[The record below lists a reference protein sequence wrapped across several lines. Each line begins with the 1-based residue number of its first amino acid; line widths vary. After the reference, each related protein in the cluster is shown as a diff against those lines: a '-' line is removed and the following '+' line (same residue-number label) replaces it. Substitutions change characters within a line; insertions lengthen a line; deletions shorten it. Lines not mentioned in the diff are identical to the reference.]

1 MYYVTR
7 VYEFI
12 AMGTQLAGLVFND
25 ITDIFIFIL
34 QIIFY
39 VRIDGCLLLLRLLVG
54 GRREVLCPERLHP
67 RDPLQHL
74 LLATAVLRVG
84 VTLLL
89 LHVTNELNEVLEV
102 IGAKLGEQG
111 TFLLELDIG
120 QVSLSIKHKGYCILL
135 VFLLFT
141 LPHDILS

>member
-12 AMGTQLAGLVFND
+12 AMGTELAGLVFND
-25 ITDIFIFIL
+25 IVEILIFIL

-39 VRIDGCLLLLRLLVG
+39 VRIDGCLLLLRLLVD
-54 GRREVLCPERLHP
+54 GRREVLRPERRHP

-84 VTLLL
+84 VALLL
-89 LHVTNELNEVLEV
+89 LHVTHDSNKVLKV
-102 IGAKLGEQG
+102 VGAELGEQG
-111 TFLLELDIG
+111 S
-120 QVSLSIKHKGYCILL
+120 SLC
-135 VFLLFT
+135 V
-141 LPHDILS
+141 